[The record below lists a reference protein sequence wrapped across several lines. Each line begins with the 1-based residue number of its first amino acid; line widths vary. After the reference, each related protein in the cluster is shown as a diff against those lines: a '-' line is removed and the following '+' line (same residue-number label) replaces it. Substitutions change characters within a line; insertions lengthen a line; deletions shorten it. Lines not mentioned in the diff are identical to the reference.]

1 MKLTDLFVEQ
11 LKAEA
16 DRTRRVLE
24 QMPEGRDDWKPHD
37 KSMPFGRL
45 AMLVAR
51 MPSWVSLIINQDELN
66 LGGSNVDQRPL
77 RTSAELVHAHD
88 EAVADGLR
96 ALGGTNDDQLMTTKW
111 RLVAGGH
118 PVLNELR
125 YIVLRDTMMHWSHH
139 RGQLTVYLRL
149 NNRTVPAVYGPSA
162 DDQRFA

>member
-1 MKLTDLFVEQ
+1 MKLTDFFVDQ

-16 DRTRRVLE
+16 NRTRRVLE
-24 QMPEGRDDWKPHD
+24 QMPEGHDDWKPHD

-51 MPSWVSLIINQDELN
+51 MPSWVSLIIKQDQLN

-77 RTSAELVHAHD
+77 RTSAELVQAHD

-96 ALGGTNDDQLMTTKW
+96 ALGATTDETLTTTKW
-111 RLVAGGH
+111 QLVAGGQ
-118 PVLNELR
+118 PVLDELR
-125 YIVLRDTMMHWSHH
+125 YIVLRDTMLHWSHH

-162 DDQRFA
+162 DDQRFM